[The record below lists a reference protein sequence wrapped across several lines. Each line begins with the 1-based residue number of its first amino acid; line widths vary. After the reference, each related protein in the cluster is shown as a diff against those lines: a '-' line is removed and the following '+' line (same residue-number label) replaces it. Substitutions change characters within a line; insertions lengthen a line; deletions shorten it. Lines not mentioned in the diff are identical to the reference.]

1 VNKKMLK
8 QLLVL
13 NLTLLSVLFS
23 LPVVAQQ
30 INGITVFGDSLS
42 DNGNAAGAGA
52 GAAVPSPPYFNG
64 RFSNG
69 QVWVENVISNLNLT
83 TTSVNFAFGGAT
95 TGTANTINPALPGL
109 TTELDRFL
117 QASPR
122 ANPNQVYVIWAGAN
136 DYLGGGVTNPVS
148 TVNNLSTAVQRL
160 TGAGAQNL
168 VVVNLPDLGRIP
180 AGALNSAGLS
190 QLTTAHNNLL
200 RTSLQ
205 TFSQNNPN
213 LSILPVDIN
222 ALFNAAINNP
232 TRFGLTNVTQPCLD
246 ITTGTVC
253 ANPNSFLFWDTI
265 HPTAVGHRIISEYVL
280 DTLTAAQKI
289 APQADIAL
297 NTARRHTYDLNGRLL
312 TLRNTPQSIER
323 KIGVFVNGDINF
335 GDVRTTRDRSGFNID
350 HKSVTIGADYPI
362 NNNMTMGL
370 AFSQGSSNNNLQN
383 NQGKVSLNSSSV
395 AVYGNYTQDKLY
407 ADAIVSY
414 GWDSFALTR
423 NINVTGFS
431 QANANPSGN
440 RFSLRVNSGYDLGN
454 GSFSFGPTAGIRY
467 TKVNIDSY
475 TERDGDL
482 LNLRVNPQ
490 QLDSFVFNI
499 GGNLSYP
506 FRSDFGTIA
515 PYISANYEREF
526 GNGDRQIVTELL
538 TQPGIPFRSRVGS
551 NDRDFIRLNTGIQ
564 AQFVN
569 NLSGV
574 LGYETIVGKD
584 NWSDNSIHGQVRY
597 QF

>member
-1 VNKKMLK
+1 MLK
-8 QLLVL
+8 RFVILKLA
-13 NLTLLSVLFS
+13 LLSCLLS

-42 DNGNAAGAGA
+42 DNGNAAAAGA

-69 QVWVENVISNLNLT
+69 QVWVETVISNLNLT
-83 TTSVNFAFGGAT
+83 TTSANFAFGGAT

-109 TTELDRFL
+109 TTEIDRFL

-122 ANPNQVYVIWAGAN
+122 ANPDRFYAIWAGAN
-136 DYLGGGVTNPVS
+136 DYLGGGVTNPVP
-148 TVNNLSTAVQRL
+148 TVGNISTAVQRL

-168 VVVNLPDLGRIP
+168 IVVNLPDLGRIP
-180 AGALNSAGLS
+180 VGAANSAGLN
-190 QLTTAHNNLL
+190 QLTTVHNNLL

-232 TRFGLTNVTQPCLD
+232 ARFGLTNVTQPCLD
-246 ITTGTVC
+246 LTTGAVC
-253 ANPNSFLFWDTI
+253 ANPNSFLFWDTL
-265 HPTAVGHRIISEYVL
+265 HPTAAGHRIISDYVL

-289 APQADIAL
+289 APQGDIAL
-297 NTARRHTYDLNGRLL
+297 HTARRHSYDLNGRLL
-312 TLRNTPQSIER
+312 TLRNTPQSNER
-323 KIGVFVNGDINF
+323 KIGVFVNGDINS
-335 GDVRTTRDRSGFNID
+335 GDVRSTRDRSGFNID
-350 HKSVTIGADYPI
+350 NKSFTIGADYPLT
-362 NNNMTMGL
+362 NNLNLGL
-370 AFSQGSSNNNLQN
+370 AVSQGTSNNNLQN

-395 AVYGNYTQDKLY
+395 AVYGNYTQDKLF

-414 GWDSFALTR
+414 GWDSFAIAR

-431 QANANPSGN
+431 AANANPNGN
-440 RFSLRVNSGYDLGN
+440 RFSLRLNGGYNLGT
-454 GSFSFGPTAGIRY
+454 GGFSFGPIVGIHY
-467 TKVNIDSY
+467 TKVNIDGY
-475 TERDGDL
+475 TERDGDI

-490 QLDSFVFNI
+490 QLDSFGINI
-499 GGNLSYP
+499 GGNFSYP

-515 PYISANYEREF
+515 PYFSANYEREF
-526 GNGDRQIVTELL
+526 GSSDRQIVTELV
-538 TQPGIPFRSRVGS
+538 TQPGIPLRSRVGN
-551 NDRDFIRLNTGIQ
+551 NDRDFIRLSTGVQ

-584 NWSDNSIHGQVRY
+584 NWRDNSIHGQVRY